1 MITVLLWHLLALQK
15 PATSRDEASRSAPTP
30 ISNGQEALKEM
41 FKVRS
46 HPGNA
51 NQEVPSY
58 THQNA
63 WDQKQET
70 AHAGEDVEQ
79 EEHFFIAGDNENLS
93 NHFGNQYGRFSEN
106 LD

>member
-1 MITVLLWHLLALQK
+1 ML
-15 PATSRDEASRSAPTP
+15 RCY
-30 ISNGQEALKEM
+30 
-41 FKVRS
+41 
-46 HPGNA
+46 
-51 NQEVPSY
+51 Y

-79 EEHFFIAGDNENLS
+79 GEHSFIAGDNENLS

>member
-1 MITVLLWHLLALQK
+1 MKRALNPARNCLIKPLKCVPHSGLIFPNQSLLILKRVQSRVNVMITVLLWHLLALQK

-63 WDQKQET
+63 
-70 AHAGEDVEQ
+70 
-79 EEHFFIAGDNENLS
+79 
-93 NHFGNQYGRFSEN
+93 
-106 LD
+106 